1 MNDVQKWRSS
11 SGDFGVF
18 PWEPFLSFHRWML
31 IFRPHRASHAGS
43 GLWGSR
49 HRADEGF
56 TLAILASFKPKAKSS
71 MCRYKCLETK
81 IIMCITSLNKD
92 NIFRL
97 LSTLRTLK
105 TLMKVSVY
113 AHSHSTFLI
122 MSHTSSTS
130 QISRSRS
137 FVDEMEGCKLA
148 SKRPAA
154 RSAII
159 ALVHASKC

>member
-1 MNDVQKWRSS
+1 MKVQFWRFRGVSLGAIS
-11 SGDFGVF
+11 IIHPWCWFFAPTGRVMLEVGCEGVDTGLMKASPWPADF
-18 PWEPFLSFHRWML
+18 S
-31 IFRPHRASHAGS
+31 
-43 GLWGSR
+43 
-49 HRADEGF
+49 
-56 TLAILASFKPKAKSS
+56 ILQAQA
-71 MCRYKCLETK
+71 K
-81 IIMCITSLNKD
+81 IIMCIPILNKEKM
-92 NIFRL
+92 FKV

-113 AHSHSTFLI
+113 AHSTLLI

-130 QISRSRS
+130 QMSRSRS
-137 FVDEMEGCKLA
+137 FVAEMEGCKLA